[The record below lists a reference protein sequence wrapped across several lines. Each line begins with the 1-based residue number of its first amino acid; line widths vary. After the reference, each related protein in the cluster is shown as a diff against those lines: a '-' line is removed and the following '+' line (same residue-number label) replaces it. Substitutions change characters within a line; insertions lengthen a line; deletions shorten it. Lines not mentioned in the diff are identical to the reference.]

1 MLKFDSSSDSCK
13 IIIMGQGSQIIDV
26 VQRLKLVARQYAMLT
41 RNVLRKVMQTN
52 LYIESNL
59 NFFAYITTL

>member
-1 MLKFDSSSDSCK
+1 
-13 IIIMGQGSQIIDV
+13 MGQGSQIIDV